1 MSFIVEAY
9 VAESDRLLW
18 RSRGMDDHAAY
29 DLALRVDPDPRI
41 EVLLIHVDD
50 HDGSE
55 SIVIVE
61 EQEVE
66 RSGGAS
72 DLSGSAEIVKAS
84 PAT

>member
-18 RSRGMDDHAAY
+18 RSRGMNDEAAY
-29 DLALRVDPDPRI
+29 DLAIRVDPDPRI

-55 SIVIVE
+55 SIVVVP
-61 EQEVE
+61 EQEGE
-66 RSGGAS
+66 RVG
-72 DLSGSAEIVKAS
+72 DPQI
-84 PAT
+84 

>member
-50 HDGSE
+50 DDGSE
-55 SIVIVE
+55 SIVVVE
-61 EQEVE
+61 QAEGEQ
-66 RSGGAS
+66 SAGAS
-72 DLSGSAEIVKAS
+72 DLTIRG
-84 PAT
+84 